1 MDERFEKDSAL
12 LLTAFADGELDADL
26 RAAVLEYLAAH
37 PEQAARLVDEAHF
50 RQAVARSMERAAPP
64 APAELR
70 QRIER
75 LTAEP
80 LREDRPLVAD
90 RPAPGPIPIRQNSRG
105 ANGSLFRWVA
115 ALAALVCLV
124 SGLVI
129 GRMSGKDSAGTRP
142 LPASLVSELTHT
154 HVDCSRAPSL
164 HNAPF
169 PKELGNL
176 EGPLKTYLGRPVPYP
191 DLRPIGYEYVGAGP
205 CAKPLENTA
214 HLLYRSTREPI
225 TDTVS
230 LFVQPFVG
238 QVNIQEGKV
247 YWAAGKDAAHPLM
260 VWRKDGLV
268 LYLVGDAPQPVSAAA
283 GVMHVQ

>member
-37 PEQAARLVDEAHF
+37 PEQAARLVDEAQF

-75 LTAEP
+75 LAAEP
-80 LREDRPLVAD
+80 ISDTRTGQ
-90 RPAPGPIPIRQNSRG
+90 GPIPIRRKSPG
-105 ANGSLFRWVA
+105 ANGSVFRWVA

-129 GRMSGKDSAGTRP
+129 GRMSGRESNGSRP
-142 LPASLVSELTHT
+142 LPPSLVSELTHT

-169 PKELGNL
+169 PKALGNL
-176 EGPLKTYLGRPVPYP
+176 EGPLKAYLGRPVPYP
-191 DLRPIGYEYVGAGP
+191 DLRPIGYEYIGAGP

-214 HLLYRSTREPI
+214 HLLYRSAREPI

-230 LFVQPFVG
+230 LFVQPYVG
-238 QVNIQEGKV
+238 QVDIEEGKV
-247 YWAAGKDAAHPLM
+247 YWAAGKDAAHPLI

-283 GVMHVQ
+283 GAMHVR